1 MDRKVAQR
9 VGPKHFI
16 FDEWSRGSS
25 PLHRLDARAKLA
37 STLAL
42 LAATSLW
49 KDSWALLALYPLPVS
64 LARLPLPA
72 LLGRAALVL
81 PFSAVFALMSWWGG
95 DAQRAVA
102 LLWKPYASALWAV
115 LLMAATPLEDVL
127 AAAAR
132 LGAPR
137 LVLEVMHFIWRY
149 LGVLSEQAWRLRT
162 AALARGADRSFEVSA
177 ASVAVLLASSW
188 ERAARVHRALLAR
201 GAGRFS

>member
-1 MDRKVAQR
+1 MDCEVAQR
-9 VGPKHFI
+9 VGPRHFI
-16 FDEWSRGSS
+16 FDEWSRGHS

-37 STLAL
+37 ATLAL
-42 LAATSLW
+42 LLATSLW
-49 KDSWALLALYPLPVS
+49 KDSWVLLALYPLPVL

-72 LLGRAALVL
+72 LLWRAALVL
-81 PFSAVFALMSWWGG
+81 PFSSLFALMSWWGG
-95 DAQRAVA
+95 DPQRAMA
-102 LLWKPYASALWAV
+102 LLWKPYASALWVV

-177 ASVAVLLASSW
+177 SSVAVLLASSY

-201 GAGRFS
+201 GAGRFH